1 MQVPSRLQGCV
12 TEIVP
17 QAHPLGDTGVLDGY
31 ALHLCSNNTARNTTC
46 TTSSEYLSALHHALL
61 HCKVCYNP
69 SQDVVLCC
77 ITCITASCI
86 CHLQPESVHPY
97 RPWQTASVSTGKL
110 NWHCGSGM
118 PLHSTQLQLVM
129 PCIPSWAGNQQAASL
144 QQLSLCLHLQLSLAC
159 WRKERSVLPNLL
171 SLKLAVPSQ
180 AVHDRSYLCAVCL
193 VCGVLC
199 CWSVTN
205 GSHVVQHTPNMTL
218 LLVIYIALTFV

>member
-1 MQVPSRLQGCV
+1 MGMRFICAAITLP
-12 TEIVP
+12 P
-17 QAHPLGDTGVLDGY
+17 
-31 ALHLCSNNTARNTTC
+31 NTTC
-46 TTSSEYLSALHHALL
+46 ITSSECLSALHHALL

-86 CHLQPESVHPY
+86 CHLQPQSVHTH
-97 RPWQTASVSTGKL
+97 RPCQSESVSTGKL

-144 QQLSLCLHLQLSLAC
+144 QQLSLCLHPQLSLAC

-180 AVHDRSYLCAVCL
+180 AVHEAHTCVRCTLCAVYL
-193 VCGVLC
+193 AVG
-199 CWSVTN
+199 
-205 GSHVVQHTPNMTL
+205 
-218 LLVIYIALTFV
+218 A